1 MRFLEREIARKRS
14 LGKAARIVV
23 RVPHI
28 PDFNTDED
36 VSRTLDYLTALGI
49 TRIDEF
55 TYQRRLHE

>member
-1 MRFLEREIARKRS
+1 MADRF
-14 LGKAARIVV
+14 VV

-36 VSRTLDYLTALGI
+36 VQRSRDRLTAMGI

-55 TYQRRLHE
+55 TYLRRADK